1 MSDAYGQG
9 TRTEQ
14 RIDSLQNQFSD
25 MRATVARLEERTLQI
40 YEQNRLII
48 NQLDAQGHG
57 GASLSST
64 LLSWIALA
72 LIVGVAVI
80 FASVYLGAYR

>member
-48 NQLDAQGHG
+48 NQLDAQGHS

>member
-1 MSDAYGQG
+1 MSDPQIAGNW
-9 TRTEQ
+9 TEQ
-14 RIDSLQNQFSD
+14 RIATLQNQVSEL
-25 MRATVARLEERTLQI
+25 RADVAGVKAQMTMLI
-40 YEQNRLII
+40 EQNRLII